1 MSYNRGVRRLAVIA
15 LVALFLGCQ
24 QSPAPGPAPVGS
36 LTVRL
41 KAEGDALAAR
51 GDYEGAALKYQQ
63 AANQEP
69 EDVSIRFAL
78 GSALS
83 HLSRREETVEQF
95 RFVVQHAKPE
105 SEEYNAA
112 LRWLIAAGE
121 IPPDVSFESPPE
133 SAPVA
138 AATPPPGPPAF
149 TRPPGKVRGK
159 TEAPGLE
166 GLDVILALNGEGL
179 NIERATRVGGKV
191 GQPFEFDKVP
201 PGNYQL
207 AVEHGETSE
216 MLWEVPVTVES
227 GKEVVVNLTG
237 SNRK

>member
-1 MSYNRGVRRLAVIA
+1 MRRLAIIA

-83 HLSRREETVEQF
+83 HLNRREETVEQF
-95 RFVVQHAKPE
+95 RFVVARGKPDSPE
-105 SEEYNAA
+105 VQAA

-121 IPPDVSFESPPE
+121 NPSDVSFEPPPSE

-138 AATPPPGPPAF
+138 TAAPPPGPPAL
-149 TRPPGKVRGK
+149 TRPLGKVRGK
-159 TEAPGLE
+159 TEAQGLE
-166 GLDVILALNGEGL
+166 GLDVILALNGESNVELGF
-179 NIERATRVGGKV
+179 RVRGRV
-191 GQPFEFDKVP
+191 GQPFEFDKIP
-201 PGNYQL
+201 PGNYRL

-216 MLWEVPVTVES
+216 MLWDVPVTVES

-237 SNRK
+237 ANRQ

>member
-1 MSYNRGVRRLAVIA
+1 VRRLAIIA

-41 KAEGDALAAR
+41 KQEGDALAAR

-83 HLSRREETVEQF
+83 HLNRREETVQQF
-95 RFVVQHAKPE
+95 RFVVARGTPDSAEVQ
-105 SEEYNAA
+105 AA
-112 LRWLIAAGE
+112 RRWLIAAGE
-121 IPPDVSFESPPE
+121 TPSDVSFEPPPQPE
-133 SAPVA
+133 LAPVA
-138 AATPPPGPPAF
+138 AATQPPTPVL

-159 TEAPGLE
+159 TEARGLE
-166 GLDVILALNGEGL
+166 GLDVILALNGESNVEFGIRL
-179 NIERATRVGGKV
+179 RGKV
-191 GQPFEFDKVP
+191 GQPFQFEKVP
-201 PGNYQL
+201 PGTYRL

-216 MLWEVPVTVES
+216 MLWDVPVTVES
-227 GKEVVVNLTG
+227 GKEVVVNLT
-237 SNRK
+237 SANRQ

>member
-1 MSYNRGVRRLAVIA
+1 MRRLAIIA

-69 EDVSIRFAL
+69 EDVSLRFAL

-83 HLSRREETVEQF
+83 HLNRRGETVEQF
-95 RFVVQHAKPE
+95 GFVVTRGKPDSPE
-105 SEEYNAA
+105 VQAA
-112 LRWLIAAGE
+112 RRWLIAAGE
-121 IPPDVSFESPPE
+121 TPPDVSFEPPPPQSE
-133 SAPVA
+133 PAPVA
-138 AATPPPGPPAF
+138 TASPQPTPAL

-159 TEAPGLE
+159 MEAQGLE
-166 GLDVILALNGEGL
+166 GLGVILALNGESNVELGF
-179 NIERATRVGGKV
+179 RVRGRV
-191 GQPFEFDKVP
+191 GQPFEFDKIP
-201 PGNYQL
+201 PGTYRL

-216 MLWEVPVTVES
+216 ILWDVPVTVEP
-227 GKEVVVNLTG
+227 GKEIVVNLTG
-237 SNRK
+237 SNRN

>member
-1 MSYNRGVRRLAVIA
+1 VRRLAIIA

-51 GDYEGAALKYQQ
+51 GDYEGAALRYQQ

-83 HLSRREETVEQF
+83 HLNRRGETVEQF
-95 RFVVQHAKPE
+95 GFVVTRGKPDSPE
-105 SEEYNAA
+105 VQAA
-112 LRWLIAAGE
+112 RRWLIAAGE
-121 IPPDVSFESPPE
+121 TPPDVSFEPPPPQPQ

-138 AATPPPGPPAF
+138 TASPPPAL
-149 TRPPGKVRGK
+149 TAPPGKVRGRI
-159 TEAPGLE
+159 EAGGLE
-166 GLDVILALNGEGL
+166 GLDVIVALNGELNVEFGIGL
-179 NIERATRVGGKV
+179 RGKV
-191 GQPFEFDKVP
+191 GQPFEFDRVP
-201 PGNYQL
+201 PGRYRL

-216 MLWEVPVTVES
+216 ILWDVPVTVAS

-237 SNRK
+237 SNRQ

>member
-1 MSYNRGVRRLAVIA
+1 MRRLATIA

-83 HLSRREETVEQF
+83 HLNRRAETVEQF
-95 RFVVQHAKPE
+95 RFVVARGKPDSPE
-105 SEEYNAA
+105 VQAG

-121 IPPDVSFESPPE
+121 TPPDVSFEPPPPPE
-133 SAPVA
+133 SAAVA
-138 AATPPPGPPAF
+138 TASPPPPAF
-149 TRPPGKVRGK
+149 TAPPGKVRGRI
-159 TEAPGLE
+159 EAAGLE
-166 GLDVILALNGEGL
+166 GLGIILALNGESNVELGF
-179 NIERATRVGGKV
+179 RVRGRV
-191 GQPFEFDKVP
+191 GQPFEFDKIP
-201 PGNYQL
+201 PGTYRL
-207 AVEHGETSE
+207 AVEDGETSE
-216 MLWEVPVTVES
+216 ILWDVPVRVEP
-227 GKEVVVNLTG
+227 GKEIVVNLTG
-237 SNRK
+237 ANRN

>member
-1 MSYNRGVRRLAVIA
+1 M
-15 LVALFLGCQ
+15 
-24 QSPAPGPAPVGS
+24 
-36 LTVRL
+36 
-41 KAEGDALAAR
+41 
-51 GDYEGAALKYQQ
+51 
-63 AANQEP
+63 
-69 EDVSIRFAL
+69 
-78 GSALS
+78 
-83 HLSRREETVEQF
+83 
-95 RFVVQHAKPE
+95 
-105 SEEYNAA
+105 
-112 LRWLIAAGE
+112 
-121 IPPDVSFESPPE
+121 
-133 SAPVA
+133 
-138 AATPPPGPPAF
+138 
-149 TRPPGKVRGK
+149 RGK

-179 NIERATRVGGKV
+179 NIERATRVRGKV

>member
-1 MSYNRGVRRLAVIA
+1 M
-15 LVALFLGCQ
+15 
-24 QSPAPGPAPVGS
+24 GS

-41 KAEGDALAAR
+41 KTEGDSLAAR

-166 GLDVILALNGEGL
+166 GLDVILALNGESNPELGISL
-179 NIERATRVGGKV
+179 RGKV

-201 PGNYQL
+201 PGTYRL

-216 MLWEVPVTVES
+216 MLWEEPVTVQS

-237 SNRK
+237 ANRK